1 MIDHGVAEL
10 GKGKRRSWRT
20 TSSASIVP
28 AASWSSNVRSALSSM
43 TALSCPPMTGS
54 VAPTATIAF
63 LGPSGTFTEEALRSE
78 PGLAHARLVPLPS
91 FVHVLSAVTD
101 GTADYGF
108 VALENSIEGTV
119 SITLDQLV
127 FERDLIIV
135 GEAVLPVTQNLLAP
149 SGARMGDLKRIVSFP
164 HATGQCRAWLTANLP
179 NVEEVA
185 ARSTAEAVR
194 LVAES
199 GETTTA
205 AIGTTLAGELYG
217 LGVLAERIEDHAGN
231 STRFVLVAPHDAGIP
246 AATGHDKTSVVCFQ
260 SSDHPGSLHGI
271 LGQFSARDLN
281 LVKLESRPT
290 KRELGEY
297 CFIIDFEGHV
307 NDEVVADCLRDLHA
321 GLRKLKFLGSYP
333 AASVHGPSRRRN
345 AERAWIAADRWIDDI
360 RSRIR
365 PPEEVSPDRN
375 DG

>member
-1 MIDHGVAEL
+1 
-10 GKGKRRSWRT
+10 
-20 TSSASIVP
+20 
-28 AASWSSNVRSALSSM
+28 
-43 TALSCPPMTGS
+43 MTGAVS
-54 VAPTATIAF
+54 PQATIAF

-78 PGLAHARLVPLPS
+78 PGLAKAQLRPMPS
-91 FVHVLSAVTD
+91 FVHVLAAVTE
-101 GTADYGF
+101 GTADFGF

-119 SITLDQLV
+119 SVALDQLV
-127 FERDLIIV
+127 FERELHIV
-135 GEAVLPVTQNLLAP
+135 GEVILPVTQNLLGPA
-149 SGARMGDLKRIVSFP
+149 GTQVTEIRRIVSFP

-179 NVEEVA
+179 DVEEVA

-194 LVAES
+194 LV
-199 GETTTA
+199 GEGLEPGPGTA
-205 AIGTTLAGELYG
+205 AIGTTLAAELYG
-217 LGVLAERIEDHAGN
+217 LDVLVPRIEDQAGN
-231 STRFVLVAPHDAGIP
+231 STRFVLVARPEAGIP

-307 NDEVVADCLRDLHA
+307 ADEVVADCLRDLHA

-333 AASVHGPSRRRN
+333 AAGAHGPARRRD
-345 AERAWIAADRWIDDI
+345 ADRAWQAADRWIEDVRAHI
-360 RSRIR
+360 RAT
-365 PPEEVSPDRN
+365 PDL
-375 DG
+375 

>member
-1 MIDHGVAEL
+1 
-10 GKGKRRSWRT
+10 
-20 TSSASIVP
+20 
-28 AASWSSNVRSALSSM
+28 
-43 TALSCPPMTGS
+43 MTGS
-54 VAPTATIAF
+54 VAPTASIAF

-101 GTADYGF
+101 GTVDYGF

-119 SITLDQLV
+119 SIALDQLV

-135 GEAVLPVTQNLLAP
+135 GEAVLPVSQNLLAP
-149 SGARMGDLKRIVSFP
+149 AGTKLGDVKRLVSFP
-164 HATGQCRAWLTANLP
+164 HATGQCRAWLSANLP

-185 ARSTAEAVR
+185 ARSTAESVR

-199 GETTTA
+199 GEATTA
-205 AIGTTLAGELYG
+205 AIGTVLAAELYG
-217 LGVLAERIEDHAGN
+217 LNVLAERIEDHAGN
-231 STRFVLVAPHDAGIP
+231 STRFVLVAPHDTGIP
-246 AATGHDKTSVVCFQ
+246 APTGHDKTSVVCFQ

-307 NDEVVADCLRDLHA
+307 GDEVVADCLRDLHA
-321 GLRKLKFLGSYP
+321 GLRQLKFLGSYP
-333 AASVHGPSRRRN
+333 AAGAHGAHRRRS
-345 AERAWIAADRWIDDI
+345 AERAWKAADRWIEDV
-360 RSRIR
+360 RARIR
-365 PPEEVSPDRN
+365 TAPDDPSEPP
-375 DG
+375 G